1 MAWKD
6 VCRRGRP
13 AGGKVREDDP
23 RGGTLASHDAG
34 GPSPGI
40 LKFVREVV
48 RMTPNPN
55 VPPKPASF
63 PSGCRVQDYPGH
75 GAIDVH
81 FEGRAADVFLDAR
94 NPVEK
99 AAGDWL
105 LDWCVAN
112 CSVYQIQGVIFDK
125 RQWFSEKREVLA
137 AGNRPIGYDKG
148 DHGDHVHVELN
159 CDGAALSAGG
169 APAAP
174 ADLAGTW
181 KVTIGTWS
189 GLFVF
194 DASGGVYWAEG
205 AAGTRHAGR
214 WTAAGADLQW
224 KFGDAGDFRTFTLK
238 LPLNK
243 ASSQGQILPA
253 GQGYFEMKKA

>member
-6 VCRRGRP
+6 VCRRGHP

-23 RGGTLASHDAG
+23 GGGTLASHDAG

-48 RMTPNPN
+48 RMTPTPN
-55 VPPKPASF
+55 FPPKPASF
-63 PSGCRVQDYPGH
+63 PSGCLVQDYPGR

-81 FEGRAADVFLDAR
+81 FEGRAADVFLNID

-99 AAGDWL
+99 EAGEWL

-112 CSVYQIQGVIFDK
+112 CRLYQIQGVIFDK
-125 RQWFSEKREVLA
+125 RQWFAETGEVLA
-137 AGNRPIGYDKG
+137 AGNRPIPYLLG
-148 DHGDHVHVELN
+148 DHGNHVHVELN

-169 APAAP
+169 APVP
-174 ADLAGTW
+174 SDLVGTW
-181 KVTIGTWS
+181 NVTIGTWS

-194 DASGGVYWAEG
+194 DAFGDVYWAESV
-205 AAGTRHAGR
+205 TSNRHAGR
-214 WTAAGADLQW
+214 WTVTGSDLQW

-243 ASSQGQILPA
+243 ASAQGLILPA
-253 GQGYFEMKKA
+253 GQGYFEMKKS